1 MIYHGS
7 FCFDK
12 TRIKRLYSGPAG
24 YDAFFDDLP
33 ADYSSKKITIAGLK
47 RMKFFLCVVG
57 MVMIIE
63 GLPYF
68 AFPEKMKFWI
78 QKIAETPDGSLRRF
92 GLVLMGLGLVLVYWG
107 RI

>member
-1 MIYHGS
+1 LTKLASKDYI
-7 FCFDK
+7 
-12 TRIKRLYSGPAG
+12 RALPVWIKLYENG
-24 YDAFFDDLP
+24 F
-33 ADYSSKKITIAGLK
+33 AGLR

-78 QKIAETPDGSLRRF
+78 QKVTGTPDSSLRQF
-92 GLVLMGLGLVLVYWG
+92 GLVLMVLGLILVFYG
-107 RI
+107 RN